1 MKTKTWL
8 IVTGIVLT
16 GFSWAYSAARN
27 WTPDAVTRAT
37 TWNEHQGDL
46 SALFDGKHPGNEAS
60 PAFFLWEGKGILLF
74 DFPEPVALAQFRVYV
89 GAQSGFYTL
98 RAYLGGHASGDGVGR
113 EPWGKLQA
121 RVENGEML
129 TNQWVAL
136 ELPPGT
142 VTDNLE
148 FSAIG
153 TSEYYEI
160 EFLGPEETPVRG
172 ARWGSIKAMQR

>member
-1 MKTKTWL
+1 MKAKTGFVL
-8 IVTGIVLT
+8 AGIVLT
-16 GFSWAYSAARN
+16 AFSWAYGARRN

-37 TWNEHQGDL
+37 TWNEYQGDL
-46 SALFDGKHPGNEAS
+46 SALFDGKYPGNEGS
-60 PAFFLWEGKGILLF
+60 PAFFLWEGKGVLLF

-113 EPWGKLQA
+113 EPWGELKE

-129 TNQWVAL
+129 TNQWVTFA
-136 ELPPGT
+136 LPPST
-142 VTDNLE
+142 VVDNLE

-160 EFLGPEETPVRG
+160 ELLGPEETPVRD
-172 ARWGSIKAMQR
+172 ARWGSIKAMRR